1 MTAPAKPGADRT
13 MTDALLSPSLR
24 AHLLIVGAALFV
36 AGAATLWLL
45 PEVSALW
52 VVIAVVVVS
61 HVGLL
66 MVAGAAILR
75 GAASRRRGV

>member
-1 MTAPAKPGADRT
+1 MTA
-13 MTDALLSPSLR
+13 ALLSPSLR
-24 AHLLIVGAALFV
+24 VHLLIVGTALFV

-52 VVIAVVVVS
+52 VVIAVVVVA

-66 MVAGAAILR
+66 MVVGATILSR
-75 GAASRRRGV
+75 TASRHRGD